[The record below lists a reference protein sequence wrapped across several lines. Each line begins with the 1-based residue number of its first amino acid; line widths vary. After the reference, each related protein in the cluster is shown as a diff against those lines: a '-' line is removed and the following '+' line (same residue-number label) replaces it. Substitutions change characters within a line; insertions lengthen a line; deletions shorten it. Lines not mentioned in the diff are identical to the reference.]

1 MQELFNIVVL
11 ISGKG
16 TNLQALIDASHRSS
30 YKISAVISN
39 KAQAIGL
46 SRAEISG
53 IDTYVI
59 EQESFD
65 SKLEFEES
73 LATRI
78 SEINPKLIVLAG
90 FMKVLGP
97 QFVKLFRGKIIN
109 IHPSLLPEYPGL
121 NTHQRVLEDNKKIH
135 GVSVHLVTEDLDG
148 GPIIA
153 QDSVHVLPNDTAESL
168 AKRVLEREHIIYP
181 KVVESL
187 AVGKI
192 QLSDYGI

>member
-1 MQELFNIVVL
+1 MQEMYNIVVL

-16 TNLQALIDASHRSS
+16 TNLQALIDASRRSS
-30 YKISAVISN
+30 YKISAVISSTA
-39 KAQAIGL
+39 KAIGL
-46 SRAEISG
+46 NRAKISG

-59 EQESFD
+59 EQESFN
-65 SKLEFEES
+65 SKIEFEKS

-90 FMKVLGP
+90 FMKVLSP
-97 QFVKLFRGKIIN
+97 QFVKLFRGKVIN

-121 NTHQRVLEDNKKIH
+121 NTHQRVLEDKKKIH

-148 GPIIA
+148 GPVIA
-153 QDSVHVLPNDTAESL
+153 QDAIYVRPDDTVESL

-187 AVGKI
+187 AIGKI
-192 QLSDYGI
+192 QLSDYDI

>member
-1 MQELFNIVVL
+1 MQEMYNIVVL

-16 TNLQALIDASHRSS
+16 TNLQALIDASRRSS

-39 KAQAIGL
+39 TAKAIGL
-46 SRAEISG
+46 NRAKISG

-59 EQESFD
+59 EQESFN

-90 FMKVLGP
+90 FMKVLSP
-97 QFVKLFRGKIIN
+97 QFVKFFRGKVIN

-121 NTHQRVLEDNKKIH
+121 NTHQRVLEDRKRIH

-148 GPIIA
+148 GPVIA
-153 QDSVHVLPNDTAESL
+153 QDSVYVLPNDTAESL

-187 AVGKI
+187 AIGKI
-192 QLSDYGI
+192 QLSDYDI

>member
-1 MQELFNIVVL
+1 MQELYNIVVL

-39 KAQAIGL
+39 TAKAIGL
-46 SRAEISG
+46 NRAKISG

-59 EQESFD
+59 EQESFN
-65 SKLEFEES
+65 SKLEFEKS

-90 FMKVLGP
+90 FMKVLSP
-97 QFVKLFRGKIIN
+97 QFVRLFRGKIVN

-121 NTHQRVLEDNKKIH
+121 NTHQRVLEDKKKIH

-148 GPIIA
+148 GPVIA
-153 QDSVHVLPNDTAESL
+153 QDAVYVRPDDTVESL

-187 AVGKI
+187 AIGKI
-192 QLSDYGI
+192 QLSDYDI

>member
-39 KAQAIGL
+39 TAKAIGL
-46 SRAEISG
+46 NRAKISG

-59 EQESFD
+59 EQESFN

-90 FMKVLGP
+90 FMKVLSP
-97 QFVKLFRGKIIN
+97 QFVRLFRGKIVN

-121 NTHQRVLEDNKKIH
+121 NTHQRVLEDKKKIH

-148 GPIIA
+148 GPVIA
-153 QDSVHVLPNDTAESL
+153 QDSVYVLPDDTAESL
-168 AKRVLEREHIIYP
+168 AKRVLEREHVIYP

-187 AVGKI
+187 AIGKI
-192 QLSDYGI
+192 QLSDYDI

>member
-1 MQELFNIVVL
+1 MQELYNIVVL
-11 ISGKG
+11 ISGRG

-30 YKISAVISN
+30 YTISAVISN
-39 KAQAIGL
+39 KAKAIGL
-46 SRAEISG
+46 NRAKISG

-59 EQESFD
+59 EQESFN

-78 SEINPKLIVLAG
+78 YEINPKLIVLAG
-90 FMKVLGP
+90 FMKVLSP
-97 QFVKLFRGKIIN
+97 QFVKLFRGKVIN

-121 NTHQRVLEDNKKIH
+121 NTHQRVLEDKKKIH

-148 GPIIA
+148 GPVIA
-153 QDSVHVLPNDTAESL
+153 QDAVYVRPDDTVESL

-187 AVGKI
+187 AIGKI
-192 QLSDYGI
+192 QLSDYDI

>member
-1 MQELFNIVVL
+1 MQEMYNIVVL
-11 ISGKG
+11 ISGKW
-16 TNLQALIDASHRSS
+16 TNLQALIDASRRSS

-39 KAQAIGL
+39 TAKAIGL
-46 SRAEISG
+46 NRAKISG

-59 EQESFD
+59 EQESFN
-65 SKLEFEES
+65 SKLEFEHL

-90 FMKVLGP
+90 FMKVLSP
-97 QFVKLFRGKIIN
+97 QFVRLFRGKIVN

-121 NTHQRVLEDNKKIH
+121 NTHQRVLKDKKKIH

-153 QDSVHVLPNDTAESL
+153 QDSVRVLPNDTAESL
-168 AKRVLEREHIIYP
+168 AKRVLEKEHIIYP

-187 AVGKI
+187 AIGKI

>member
-1 MQELFNIVVL
+1 MQEMYNIVVL

-39 KAQAIGL
+39 TAKAIGL
-46 SRAEISG
+46 NRAKISG

-59 EQESFD
+59 EPESFN

-90 FMKVLGP
+90 FMKVLSP
-97 QFVKLFRGKIIN
+97 QFVRLFRGKIVN

-121 NTHQRVLEDNKKIH
+121 NTHQRVLKDKKKIH

-148 GPIIA
+148 GPVIA
-153 QDSVHVLPNDTAESL
+153 QDSVYVLPDDTAESL
-168 AKRVLEREHIIYP
+168 AERVLEREHIIYP

-187 AVGKI
+187 AIGKI
-192 QLSDYGI
+192 QLSDYDI

>member
-30 YKISAVISN
+30 YTISAVISN
-39 KAQAIGL
+39 KAKAIGL
-46 SRAEISG
+46 NRAKISG

-59 EQESFD
+59 EQESFN

-73 LATRI
+73 LATQI
-78 SEINPKLIVLAG
+78 SEINPELIVLAG
-90 FMKVLGP
+90 FMKVLSP

-121 NTHQRVLEDNKKIH
+121 NTHQRVLEDKKKIH

-148 GPIIA
+148 GPVIA
-153 QDSVHVLPNDTAESL
+153 QDSVYVLPDDTAESL

-187 AVGKI
+187 AIGKI
-192 QLSDYGI
+192 QLSDYDI

>member
-1 MQELFNIVVL
+1 MQELYSIVVL

-39 KAQAIGL
+39 KAKAIGL
-46 SRAEISG
+46 NRAKISG

-59 EQESFD
+59 EQESFN
-65 SKLEFEES
+65 SKLEFEEL

-90 FMKVLGP
+90 FMKVLSP
-97 QFVKLFRGKIIN
+97 KFVRLFRGKIVN

-121 NTHQRVLEDNKKIH
+121 NTHQRVLKDKKKIH

-153 QDSVHVLPNDTAESL
+153 QDSVRVLPNDTAESL
-168 AKRVLEREHIIYP
+168 AKRVLEKEHIIYP

-187 AVGKI
+187 AIGKI
-192 QLSDYGI
+192 QLSDYDI

>member
-1 MQELFNIVVL
+1 MQELYNIVVL

-39 KAQAIGL
+39 KAKAIGL
-46 SRAEISG
+46 NKAKISG

-181 KVVESL
+181 KIVESL
-187 AVGKI
+187 AIGKI

>member
-39 KAQAIGL
+39 TAKAIGL
-46 SRAEISG
+46 NRAKISG

-59 EQESFD
+59 EQESFN

-90 FMKVLGP
+90 FMKVLSP
-97 QFVKLFRGKIIN
+97 QFVRLFRGKIVN

-121 NTHQRVLEDNKKIH
+121 NTHQRVLKDKKKIH

-153 QDSVHVLPNDTAESL
+153 QDSVRVLPNDTAESL
-168 AKRVLEREHIIYP
+168 AKRVLEKEHIIYP

-187 AVGKI
+187 AIGKI

>member
-1 MQELFNIVVL
+1 MQEMYNIVVL

-16 TNLQALIDASHRSS
+16 TNLQALIDASRRSS

-39 KAQAIGL
+39 TAKAIGL
-46 SRAEISG
+46 NRAKISG

-59 EQESFD
+59 EQESFN

-97 QFVKLFRGKIIN
+97 EFIKLFRGKVIN

-121 NTHQRVLEDNKKIH
+121 NTHQRVLEDKKKIH

-148 GPIIA
+148 GPVIA
-153 QDSVHVLPNDTAESL
+153 QDSVYVRPDDTAESL

-187 AVGKI
+187 AIGKI
-192 QLSDYGI
+192 QLSDYEI

>member
-1 MQELFNIVVL
+1 MQEMYNIVVL

-39 KAQAIGL
+39 KAKAIGL
-46 SRAEISG
+46 NKAKISG

-59 EQESFD
+59 EQESFN

-78 SEINPKLIVLAG
+78 SEINPELIVLAG
-90 FMKVLGP
+90 FMKVLSP
-97 QFVKLFRGKIIN
+97 QFVKFFRGKVIN

-121 NTHQRVLEDNKKIH
+121 NTHQRVLEDKKKIH

-148 GPIIA
+148 GPVIA
-153 QDSVHVLPNDTAESL
+153 QDAVYVRPDDTVESL

-187 AVGKI
+187 AIGKI
-192 QLSDYGI
+192 QLSDYDI

>member
-1 MQELFNIVVL
+1 MQELYNIVVL

-73 LATRI
+73 LATQI
-78 SEINPKLIVLAG
+78 SEINPELIVLAG
-90 FMKVLGP
+90 FMKVLSP
-97 QFVKLFRGKIIN
+97 QFVKFFRGKVIN

-121 NTHQRVLEDNKKIH
+121 NTHQRVLEDKKKIH

-148 GPIIA
+148 GPVIA
-153 QDSVHVLPNDTAESL
+153 QDSVYVLPDDTAESL

-187 AVGKI
+187 AIGKI
-192 QLSDYGI
+192 QLSDYDI

>member
-30 YKISAVISN
+30 YTISAVISN
-39 KAQAIGL
+39 KAKAIGL
-46 SRAEISG
+46 NRAKISG

-59 EQESFD
+59 EQESFN

-90 FMKVLGP
+90 FMKVLSP

-121 NTHQRVLEDNKKIH
+121 NTHQRVLEDKKKIH
-135 GVSVHLVTEDLDG
+135 GMSVHLVTEDLDG
-148 GPIIA
+148 GPVIA
-153 QDSVHVLPNDTAESL
+153 QDSVHVLPDDTIESL

-187 AVGKI
+187 AIGKI
-192 QLSDYGI
+192 QLSDYEI

>member
-1 MQELFNIVVL
+1 MQEMYNIVVL

-30 YKISAVISN
+30 YTISAVISN
-39 KAQAIGL
+39 KAKAIGL
-46 SRAEISG
+46 NRAKISG

-59 EQESFD
+59 EQESFY

-90 FMKVLGP
+90 FMKVLSP
-97 QFVKLFRGKIIN
+97 QFVKLFRGKVIN

-121 NTHQRVLEDNKKIH
+121 NTHQRVLEDKKKIH

-148 GPIIA
+148 GPVIA
-153 QDSVHVLPNDTAESL
+153 QDSVYVRPDDTAESL
-168 AKRVLEREHIIYP
+168 AQRVLEREHIIYP

-187 AVGKI
+187 AIGKI
-192 QLSDYGI
+192 QLSDYEI

>member
-1 MQELFNIVVL
+1 MQELYDIVVL

-39 KAQAIGL
+39 TAKAIGL
-46 SRAEISG
+46 NRAKISG

-59 EQESFD
+59 EQESFN

-187 AVGKI
+187 AIGKI

>member
-39 KAQAIGL
+39 KAKAIGL
-46 SRAEISG
+46 NRAKISG

-90 FMKVLGP
+90 FMKILSP
-97 QFVKLFRGKIIN
+97 QFVKLFRGKIVN

-121 NTHQRVLEDNKKIH
+121 NTHQRVLEDRKKIH

-148 GPIIA
+148 GPVIA
-153 QDSVHVLPNDTAESL
+153 QDSVYVLPDDTAESL
-168 AKRVLEREHIIYP
+168 ANRVLEREHIIYP

-187 AVGKI
+187 AIGKI
-192 QLSDYGI
+192 QLSDYDS

>member
-1 MQELFNIVVL
+1 MQELYSIVVL

-16 TNLQALIDASHRSS
+16 TNLQALIDARHRSS
-30 YKISAVISN
+30 YKISAVISSTA
-39 KAQAIGL
+39 KAIGL
-46 SRAEISG
+46 NRAKISG

-59 EQESFD
+59 EQESFN
-65 SKLEFEES
+65 SKLEFEKS

-90 FMKVLGP
+90 FMKVLSP
-97 QFVKLFRGKIIN
+97 QFVKLFRGKVIN

-121 NTHQRVLEDNKKIH
+121 NTHQRVLEDKKKVH

-148 GPIIA
+148 GPVIA
-153 QDSVHVLPNDTAESL
+153 QDSVYVLPDDTADSL

-187 AVGKI
+187 AIGKI
-192 QLSDYGI
+192 QLSDYDI

>member
-1 MQELFNIVVL
+1 MQELYSIVVL

-16 TNLQALIDASHRSS
+16 TNLQALIDARHRSS
-30 YKISAVISN
+30 YKISAVISSTA
-39 KAQAIGL
+39 KAIGL
-46 SRAEISG
+46 NRAKISG

-59 EQESFD
+59 EQESFN
-65 SKLEFEES
+65 SKLEFEKS

-90 FMKVLGP
+90 FMKVLSP
-97 QFVKLFRGKIIN
+97 QFVKLFRGKVIN

-121 NTHQRVLEDNKKIH
+121 NTHQRVLEDKKKIH

-148 GPIIA
+148 GPVIA
-153 QDSVHVLPNDTAESL
+153 QDAVYVRPDDTVESL

-187 AVGKI
+187 AIGKI
-192 QLSDYGI
+192 QLSDYDI

>member
-1 MQELFNIVVL
+1 MQELYNIVVL

-39 KAQAIGL
+39 TAKAIGL
-46 SRAEISG
+46 NRAKISG

-59 EQESFD
+59 EQESFN

-90 FMKVLGP
+90 FMKVLSP
-97 QFVKLFRGKIIN
+97 QFVKLFRGKVIN

-121 NTHQRVLEDNKKIH
+121 NTHQRVLADKKKIH

-148 GPIIA
+148 GPVIA
-153 QDSVHVLPNDTAESL
+153 QDAVYVRPDDTVESL

-187 AVGKI
+187 AIGKI
-192 QLSDYGI
+192 QLSDYDI

>member
-1 MQELFNIVVL
+1 MQELYNIVVL

-30 YKISAVISN
+30 YTISAVISN
-39 KAQAIGL
+39 KAKAIGL
-46 SRAEISG
+46 NRAKISG

-59 EQESFD
+59 EQESFN

-78 SEINPKLIVLAG
+78 YEINPKLIVLAG
-90 FMKVLGP
+90 FMKVLSP
-97 QFVKLFRGKIIN
+97 QFVRLFRGKILN
-109 IHPSLLPEYPGL
+109 IHPSLLPQYPGL
-121 NTHQRVLEDNKKIH
+121 NTHQRVLEDKKKIH

-148 GPIIA
+148 GPVIA
-153 QDSVHVLPNDTAESL
+153 QDSVYVLPEDTAESL
-168 AKRVLEREHIIYP
+168 AERVLEREHIIYP

-187 AVGKI
+187 AIGKI
-192 QLSDYGI
+192 QLSDYDS

>member
-1 MQELFNIVVL
+1 MQELYNIVVL

-39 KAQAIGL
+39 KAKAIGL
-46 SRAEISG
+46 NRAKISG

-59 EQESFD
+59 EQESFN

-90 FMKVLGP
+90 FMKVLSP
-97 QFVKLFRGKIIN
+97 QFVRLFRGKIIN

-121 NTHQRVLEDNKKIH
+121 NTHQRVLEDKKKIH

-148 GPIIA
+148 GPVIA
-153 QDSVHVLPNDTAESL
+153 QDSVYVLPDDTAESL

-187 AVGKI
+187 AIGKI
-192 QLSDYGI
+192 QLSDYDI

>member
-1 MQELFNIVVL
+1 MQELYNIVVL

-30 YKISAVISN
+30 YTISAVISN
-39 KAQAIGL
+39 KAKAIGL
-46 SRAEISG
+46 NRAKISG

-90 FMKVLGP
+90 FMKVLSP

-121 NTHQRVLEDNKKIH
+121 NTHQRVLEDKKKIH
-135 GVSVHLVTEDLDG
+135 GMSVHLVTEDLDG
-148 GPIIA
+148 GPVIA
-153 QDSVHVLPNDTAESL
+153 QDAIYVRPDDTVKSL

-187 AVGKI
+187 AIGKI
-192 QLSDYGI
+192 QLSDYEI

>member
-1 MQELFNIVVL
+1 MQELYSIVVL

-16 TNLQALIDASHRSS
+16 TNLQALIDARHRSS
-30 YKISAVISN
+30 YKISAVISSTA
-39 KAQAIGL
+39 KAIGL
-46 SRAEISG
+46 NRAKISG

-59 EQESFD
+59 EQESFN
-65 SKLEFEES
+65 SKLEFEKS
-73 LATRI
+73 LAARI

-90 FMKVLGP
+90 FMKVLSP
-97 QFVKLFRGKIIN
+97 QFVKLFRGKVIN

-121 NTHQRVLEDNKKIH
+121 NTHQRVLEDKKKIH

-148 GPIIA
+148 GPVIA
-153 QDSVHVLPNDTAESL
+153 QDAVYVRPDDTVESL

-187 AVGKI
+187 AIGKI
-192 QLSDYGI
+192 QLSDYDI

>member
-16 TNLQALIDASHRSS
+16 TNLQALIDASRRSS

-39 KAQAIGL
+39 TAKAIGL
-46 SRAEISG
+46 NRAKISG

-59 EQESFD
+59 EPESFN

-90 FMKVLGP
+90 FMKILSP

-121 NTHQRVLEDNKKIH
+121 KTHQRVLEDRKKIH

-148 GPIIA
+148 GPVIA
-153 QDSVHVLPNDTAESL
+153 QDSVYVLPDDTAESL
-168 AKRVLEREHIIYP
+168 ANRVLEREHIIYP

-187 AVGKI
+187 AIGKI
-192 QLSDYGI
+192 QLSDYEI

>member
-1 MQELFNIVVL
+1 MQALYSIVVL

-30 YKISAVISN
+30 YTISAVISN
-39 KAQAIGL
+39 KAKAIGL
-46 SRAEISG
+46 NRAKISG

-59 EQESFD
+59 EQESFN

-90 FMKVLGP
+90 FMKVLSP
-97 QFVKLFRGKIIN
+97 QFVKLFRGKVIN

-121 NTHQRVLEDNKKIH
+121 NTHQRVLEDKKKIH

-148 GPIIA
+148 GPVIA
-153 QDSVHVLPNDTAESL
+153 QDAVYVRPDDTVESL

-187 AVGKI
+187 AIGKI
-192 QLSDYGI
+192 QLSDYDI

>member
-1 MQELFNIVVL
+1 MQELYNIVVL

-39 KAQAIGL
+39 TAKAIGL
-46 SRAEISG
+46 NRAKISG

-59 EQESFD
+59 EQESFN

-73 LATRI
+73 LATQI

-90 FMKVLGP
+90 FMKVLSP
-97 QFVKLFRGKIIN
+97 QFVKFFRGKVIN

-121 NTHQRVLEDNKKIH
+121 NTHQRVLEDKKKIH
-135 GVSVHLVTEDLDG
+135 GMSVHLVTEDLDG
-148 GPIIA
+148 GPVIA
-153 QDSVHVLPNDTAESL
+153 QDSVHVLPDDTIESL

-187 AVGKI
+187 AIGKI
-192 QLSDYGI
+192 QLSDYEI

>member
-1 MQELFNIVVL
+1 MQELYNIVVL

-39 KAQAIGL
+39 TAKAIGL
-46 SRAEISG
+46 NRAKISG

-59 EQESFD
+59 EQESFN
-65 SKLEFEES
+65 SKLEFEKS

-90 FMKVLGP
+90 FMKVLSP
-97 QFVKLFRGKIIN
+97 QFVKLFRGKVIN

-121 NTHQRVLEDNKKIH
+121 NTHQRVLEDKKKIH
-135 GVSVHLVTEDLDG
+135 GVSVHLVTEDLDS
-148 GPIIA
+148 GPVIA
-153 QDSVHVLPNDTAESL
+153 QDAVYVRPDDTVESL

-187 AVGKI
+187 AIGKI
-192 QLSDYGI
+192 QLSDYDI

>member
-1 MQELFNIVVL
+1 MQELYDIVVL

-30 YKISAVISN
+30 YKISAVISSTA
-39 KAQAIGL
+39 KAIGL
-46 SRAEISG
+46 NRAKISG

-59 EQESFD
+59 EQESFN
-65 SKLEFEES
+65 SKLEFEKS

-90 FMKVLGP
+90 FMKVLSP
-97 QFVKLFRGKIIN
+97 KFVKFFRGKVIN

-121 NTHQRVLEDNKKIH
+121 NTHQRVLEDKKKIH

-148 GPIIA
+148 GPVIA
-153 QDSVHVLPNDTAESL
+153 QDSVHVLPDDTAESL

-187 AVGKI
+187 AIGKI
-192 QLSDYGI
+192 QLSDYDI

>member
-1 MQELFNIVVL
+1 MQELYSIVVL

-16 TNLQALIDASHRSS
+16 TNLQALIDARHRSS

-39 KAQAIGL
+39 KAKAIGL
-46 SRAEISG
+46 NKAKISG

-59 EQESFD
+59 EQESFN

-187 AVGKI
+187 AIGKI
-192 QLSDYGI
+192 QLSDYDI

>member
-1 MQELFNIVVL
+1 MQELYSIVVL

-30 YKISAVISN
+30 YTINAVISN
-39 KAQAIGL
+39 KATATGL
-46 SRAEISG
+46 NRAKISG

-59 EQESFD
+59 EQESFN

-78 SEINPKLIVLAG
+78 YEINPKLIVLAG
-90 FMKVLGP
+90 FMKVLSP
-97 QFVKLFRGKIIN
+97 QFVRLFRGKIVN

-121 NTHQRVLEDNKKIH
+121 NTHQRVLEDKKKIH

-148 GPIIA
+148 GPVIA
-153 QDSVHVLPNDTAESL
+153 QDAVYVRPDDTVESL

-187 AVGKI
+187 AIGKI
-192 QLSDYGI
+192 QLSDYDI

>member
-1 MQELFNIVVL
+1 MQELYSIVVL

-16 TNLQALIDASHRSS
+16 TNLQALIDARHRSS

-39 KAQAIGL
+39 TAKAIGL
-46 SRAEISG
+46 NRAKISG

-59 EQESFD
+59 EQESFN

-90 FMKVLGP
+90 FMKVLSP
-97 QFVKLFRGKIIN
+97 QFVKLFRGKVIN

-121 NTHQRVLEDNKKIH
+121 NTHQRVLEDKKKIH

-148 GPIIA
+148 GPVIA
-153 QDSVHVLPNDTAESL
+153 QDAVYVRPDDTVESL

-187 AVGKI
+187 AIGKI
-192 QLSDYGI
+192 QLSDYDI

>member
-1 MQELFNIVVL
+1 MQQMYNIVVL

-30 YKISAVISN
+30 YTISAVISN
-39 KAQAIGL
+39 KAKAIGL
-46 SRAEISG
+46 NRAKISG

-90 FMKVLGP
+90 FMKVLSP
-97 QFVKLFRGKIIN
+97 QFVKFFRGKVIN

-121 NTHQRVLEDNKKIH
+121 NTHQRVLEDKKKIH
-135 GVSVHLVTEDLDG
+135 GVSVHLVTEDLDS
-148 GPIIA
+148 GPVIA
-153 QDSVHVLPNDTAESL
+153 QDAVYVRPDDTVESL

-187 AVGKI
+187 AIGKI
-192 QLSDYGI
+192 QLSDYDI

>member
-1 MQELFNIVVL
+1 MQELYNIVVL

-30 YKISAVISN
+30 YTISAVISN
-39 KAQAIGL
+39 KAKAIGL
-46 SRAEISG
+46 NRAKISG

-59 EQESFD
+59 EQESFN

-73 LATRI
+73 LATQI
-78 SEINPKLIVLAG
+78 SEINPELIVLAG
-90 FMKVLGP
+90 FMKVLSP
-97 QFVKLFRGKIIN
+97 QFVRLFRGKIVN

-121 NTHQRVLEDNKKIH
+121 NTHQRVLKDKKKIH

-153 QDSVHVLPNDTAESL
+153 QDSVRVLPNDTAESL
-168 AKRVLEREHIIYP
+168 AKRVLEKEHIIYP

-187 AVGKI
+187 AIGKI

>member
-1 MQELFNIVVL
+1 MQELYNIVVL

-39 KAQAIGL
+39 TAKATGL
-46 SRAEISG
+46 NRAKISG

-73 LATRI
+73 LATQI
-78 SEINPKLIVLAG
+78 SEINPELIVLAG
-90 FMKVLGP
+90 FMKVLSP

-121 NTHQRVLEDNKKIH
+121 NTHQRVLEDKKKIH

-148 GPIIA
+148 GPVIA
-153 QDSVHVLPNDTAESL
+153 QDSVHVLPDDTAESL

-187 AVGKI
+187 AIGKI

>member
-1 MQELFNIVVL
+1 MQELYSIVVL

-30 YKISAVISN
+30 YTINAVISN
-39 KAQAIGL
+39 KATAIGL
-46 SRAEISG
+46 NRAKISG

-59 EQESFD
+59 EQESFN
-65 SKLEFEES
+65 SKLEFEEL

-90 FMKVLGP
+90 FMKVLSP
-97 QFVKLFRGKIIN
+97 QFVRLFRGKIVN

-121 NTHQRVLEDNKKIH
+121 NTHQRVLEDKKKIH

-148 GPIIA
+148 GPVIA
-153 QDSVHVLPNDTAESL
+153 QDAVYVRPDDTVESL

-187 AVGKI
+187 AIGKI
-192 QLSDYGI
+192 QLSDYDI

>member
-1 MQELFNIVVL
+1 MQDLYNIVVL

-39 KAQAIGL
+39 KARAIGL
-46 SRAEISG
+46 NRAKMSG

-59 EQESFD
+59 EQESFN

-78 SEINPKLIVLAG
+78 YEINPKLIVLAG
-90 FMKVLGP
+90 FMKVLSP
-97 QFVKLFRGKIIN
+97 QFVKLFRGKVIN

-121 NTHQRVLEDNKKIH
+121 NTHQRVLEDKKKIH

-148 GPIIA
+148 GPVIA
-153 QDSVHVLPNDTAESL
+153 QDSVYVRPDDTAESL

-187 AVGKI
+187 AIGKI
-192 QLSDYGI
+192 QLSDYDI